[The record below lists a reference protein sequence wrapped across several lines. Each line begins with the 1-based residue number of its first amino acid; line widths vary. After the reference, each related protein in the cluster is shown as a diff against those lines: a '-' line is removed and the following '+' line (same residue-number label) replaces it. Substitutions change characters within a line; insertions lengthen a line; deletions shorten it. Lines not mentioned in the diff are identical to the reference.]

1 MKKFLHPAVS
11 LAIPGAMLLL
21 FFYARSVHA
30 AAGPAHSEA
39 AAWSFKPGSGLTLSE
54 DATKALG
61 MTTAEVRS
69 ANIIPERGAVTV
81 QINRP
86 ASEGATPDGKSSGS
100 FFLPSEE
107 AGKLAAG
114 QTFALRKNASSFEA
128 VVTSVKAPAEGHGGL
143 VEVLAAIAD
152 PNAELRA
159 GDFLEAR
166 LSQTKGARSGVTAIP
181 VSAVVE
187 SVRGPF
193 VYAAN
198 GNSFL
203 RTPVKLGAE
212 QNGTVEVTDGLFEGD
227 VGVTNGSP
235 GLWMIELQ
243 AVNGGKGC
251 GAAH

>member
-1 MKKFLHPAVS
+1 
-11 LAIPGAMLLL
+11 MLLL
-21 FFYARSVHA
+21 LFSASSIHA
-30 AAGPAHSEA
+30 AAGPAHSEVE
-39 AAWSFKPGSGLTLSE
+39 AWSFKPGSGLTLSE

-61 MTTAEVRS
+61 MTTSEVRS

-81 QINRP
+81 QIYRP
-86 ASEGATPDGKSSGS
+86 ASEGATPDGKASGS
-100 FFLPSEE
+100 FFLPAEE

-114 QTFALRKNASSFEA
+114 QPFALRKNTSSFEA
-128 VVTSVKAPAEGHGGL
+128 VVASVKVPAEGNGGL

-152 PNAELRA
+152 PNAELHA

-198 GNSFL
+198 GSSFL

-227 VGVTNGSP
+227 VIVTNGAP